1 VFLQRVFLTVSVD
14 LTFLTGRTAS
24 ITLEYAMK
32 YTTRVLT
39 PLLALCL
46 TACGTIPMP
55 WDDEVSPETPPVQAP
70 LSTPVALVEAPPP
83 PEVPELRVPSAPSQ
97 APSLQVPDAV
107 DAPVVAPVKQV
118 APPVLAKVPQHLD
131 PQSQII
137 TDRSVFFD
145 FDRFAVKADFA
156 ATVERHGR
164 YLASNPPVRGVRVEG
179 NTDERG
185 STEYN
190 LALGQKRAQTIAAA
204 LKSYGAQ
211 DNQLDV
217 FSYGEEKPKVKG
229 HNEAAWAQN
238 RRVDILYPTR

>member
-1 VFLQRVFLTVSVD
+1 
-14 LTFLTGRTAS
+14 
-24 ITLEYAMK
+24 MKK

-39 PLLALCL
+39 PLMAALCL
-46 TACGTIPMP
+46 SACNTMP
-55 WDDEVSPETPPVQAP
+55 WDDEEPAPDAAAAAASSPVVQ
-70 LSTPVALVEAPPP
+70 LSTPVAEVNVPPP
-83 PEVPELRVPSAPSQ
+83 PEVPELRVPTAPSQ

-107 DAPVVAPVKQV
+107 DAPVLPAKPVAL
-118 APPVLAKVPQHLD
+118 PPVAAKVPLHLD

-137 TDRSVFFD
+137 TDRSVLFD

-164 YLASNPPVRGVRVEG
+164 YLASNPPVRGVRIEG
-179 NTDERG
+179 HTDERG

-211 DNQLDV
+211 DGQIDV
-217 FSYGEEKPKVKG
+217 FSYGEEKPKAKG